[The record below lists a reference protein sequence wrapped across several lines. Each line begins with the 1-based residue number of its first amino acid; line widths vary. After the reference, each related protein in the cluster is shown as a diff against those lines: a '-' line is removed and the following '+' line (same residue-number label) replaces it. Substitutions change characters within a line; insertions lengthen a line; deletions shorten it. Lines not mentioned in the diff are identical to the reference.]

1 MFLAVG
7 SASANTHIYVFDGA
21 QYVFRQTLSNSYD
34 SNGGRV
40 AFSNDGQF
48 LFTIG
53 SPKQVLIYRLG
64 ANLYQPFQNISIVL

>member
-21 QYVFRQTLSNSYD
+21 QYVFRQTLRNSYD

-53 SPKQVLIYRLG
+53 SPK
-64 ANLYQPFQNISIVL
+64 